1 MKEKRKTK
9 QILCQGLAFCGEEE
23 MEMLH
28 AYALDGWIFRKF
40 SGLSYVLYKEEPQD
54 LIFSYDLNKVK
65 KEDAQEYLDLF
76 AAAGWEQITCNS
88 SSTWFFMAKQGTP
101 PLHSD
106 HATLSEEYTGIGKTA
121 KYLLLV
127 LAFVSLFSFF
137 LIKQAAIF
145 MYLFAFGC
153 GCIGGLLM
161 LLIGTQ
167 FRKHKRKLCITMWS
181 FQRSMCYCLG
191 SLFIMLSMP
200 FLSDIVPSL
209 HILWRFLRLGA
220 WMLFIATLF
229 SMYWR
234 YPLYRDHKE
243 QYLFKK

>member
-9 QILCQGLAFCGEEE
+9 QILCGGLAFCGEEE

-101 PLHSD
+101 WAQSIKPAAYLPFDACPYLVPLP
-106 HATLSEEYTGIGKTA
+106 TFY
-121 KYLLLV
+121 V
-127 LAFVSLFSFF
+127 LMINQTS
-137 LIKQAAIF
+137 
-145 MYLFAFGC
+145 
-153 GCIGGLLM
+153 
-161 LLIGTQ
+161 
-167 FRKHKRKLCITMWS
+167 
-181 FQRSMCYCLG
+181 
-191 SLFIMLSMP
+191 
-200 FLSDIVPSL
+200 
-209 HILWRFLRLGA
+209 
-220 WMLFIATLF
+220 
-229 SMYWR
+229 
-234 YPLYRDHKE
+234 
-243 QYLFKK
+243 